1 VFTTLEN
8 GTLLALNRATG
19 AIVDSHKLPAAT
31 NAPIAVAGNA
41 VIIPA
46 GAPSLSASKG
56 GGKPQVVVYTVP

>member
-8 GTLLALNRATG
+8 GTLLALNRSTG
-19 AIVDSHKLPAAT
+19 AIVYSHKLPAAT

-41 VIIPA
+41 VIVPA
-46 GAPSLSASKG
+46 GGPGPKG